1 VKKLLSIAAGA
12 SLLVGVAAAQT
23 TDDVR
28 ARAMQ
33 KTEAMMDQVQAMQM
47 KVQAIGAVKGM
58 TVKGAPYSG
67 EEVNETNQVLADGTR
82 IHRETRATVYRDSE
96 GRTRRET
103 QDSITINDPVAGLTY
118 ILNPKTMTG
127 QKLLT
132 MQRFTFVHKD
142 DVTTNTAPG
151 GVSTFSMRV
160 ESDGGKPTITV
171 NGEPLD
177 EQRVQELMARAKKD
191 ADAAVIA
198 PDAGAT
204 VHVMPRSGVA
214 MAGPL
219 TSLAKKTPGEPIG
232 KQTIEGVAAEG
243 TRSVNTIKA
252 GSIGN
257 DRDIQ
262 VTSESWYSPDLQMT
276 IMSKHSDPRSG
287 EESFRVININR
298 NEPASYLFQVPSGYN
313 INSSEKRL

>member
-1 VKKLLSIAAGA
+1 
-12 SLLVGVAAAQT
+12 LLVVVAAAQVP
-23 TDDVR
+23 DDVR
-28 ARAMQ
+28 MRAMQ
-33 KTEAMMDQVQAMQM
+33 KAEASMDQAMQM
-47 KVQAIGAVKGM
+47 KIQAIGAVKGM

-82 IHRETRATVYRDSE
+82 IHRDTRATVYRDSE

-103 QDSITINDPVAGLTY
+103 PDNITINDPVAGVSY
-118 ILNPKTMTG
+118 VLNPKTMTG
-127 QKLLT
+127 QRLLT
-132 MQRFTFVHKD
+132 MSHFSFVRKE
-142 DVTTNTAPG
+142 DVAG
-151 GVSTFSMRV
+151 GASGNHSTFTMKM
-160 ESDGGKPTITV
+160 ESDGGTPKITL

-177 EQRVQELMARAKKD
+177 EQKVQELMARAKKD
-191 ADAAVIA
+191 ADGIVAL
-198 PDAGAT
+198 PDGGGT
-204 VHVMPRSGVA
+204 VHVMPRGSVPA
-214 MAGPL
+214 AGPL
-219 TSLAKKTPGEPIG
+219 AMTVKKLLGEPIG
-232 KQTIEGVAAEG
+232 KQTIEGVMAEG

-262 VTSESWYSPDLQMT
+262 VTSETWYSPDLQMT

-313 INSSEKRL
+313 INSNEKKF